1 MFNFVISMV
10 PLNFFLSRKPATGLN
25 TILFNETKATGQPI
39 SSDKEDL
46 FLLQQQRFD
55 FSPFQKRKDL
65 PENLFACKLNKKKL
79 YIFY

>member
-1 MFNFVISMV
+1 MV

-55 FSPFQKRKDL
+55 FSPF
-65 PENLFACKLNKKKL
+65 
-79 YIFY
+79 